1 MTLYFVDQETN
12 LTVPFPASVIALT
25 EDNLYRR
32 YAVSSLGG
40 IDKDRDED
48 ILA

>member
-1 MTLYFVDQETN
+1 MILYFVEQETN

-25 EDNLYRR
+25 QESLIRR

-40 IDKDRDED
+40 VDKDRD
-48 ILA
+48 